1 MVTTLRELGSDDI
14 LVVATEGTGV
24 GAQPEATTVVVEA
37 LDHRRD
43 MMATVRAGVRALAEP
58 PPHVVAAVEAF
69 DPDRRAV
76 AFASFLNESPAIVG
90 RPFVAHRRPAWVAL
104 EDKTTVDALLDR
116 AGIRRARSAVVPLGA
131 ADGAWRSFD
140 AGAGTVWA
148 ADARDGYHGGA
159 TLTRWVT
166 NDDEAAAVTT
176 ALAPHCDA
184 ARLMPFLEGV
194 PTSIHGIVLPDGV
207 VAVRPVELV
216 TLRRGHDL
224 RYVGCATFWDPPADV
239 RDEMRIAAR
248 QLGEQ
253 LRAEVGYRGAFTLD
267 GVATV
272 DGFRPTEL
280 NPRFGAGLGVITRG
294 LAGVP
299 LHLVLDLVVGG
310 VALPISAAE
319 LEREILERADAE
331 RVGGTWQAGVSPA
344 TPVVDRPARYVDGSW
359 CWAADGEPADGV
371 VTAGEGFTRIS
382 FDAARTPVGPSVGPR
397 AAAFWR
403 FADDELGTDV
413 GALTPPVDV
422 ARRSPEPVSR

>member
-1 MVTTLRELGSDDI
+1 MGWWQDPLGDLVRNRRVIVAGGPAAFWTPMVATLRELGSDDI

-43 MMATVRAGVRALAEP
+43 MMATVRAGVRALADP

-69 DPDRRAV
+69 DPDGRAV

-116 AGIRRARSAVVPLGA
+116 AGIRRARSAVVPLDA

-166 NDDEAAAVTT
+166 DDDEAGAVTT

-184 ARLMPFLEGV
+184 VRLMPFLEGI
-194 PTSIHGIVLPDGV
+194 PTSVHGIVLPDGV

-224 RYVGCATFWDPPADV
+224 RYVGCATFWDPPDRRAPGDAD
-239 RDEMRIAAR
+239 RGAAAR
-248 QLGEQ
+248 
-253 LRAEVGYRGAFTLD
+253 
-267 GVATV
+267 
-272 DGFRPTEL
+272 
-280 NPRFGAGLGVITRG
+280 
-294 LAGVP
+294 
-299 LHLVLDLVVGG
+299 
-310 VALPISAAE
+310 
-319 LEREILERADAE
+319 
-331 RVGGTWQAGVSPA
+331 
-344 TPVVDRPARYVDGSW
+344 
-359 CWAADGEPADGV
+359 
-371 VTAGEGFTRIS
+371 
-382 FDAARTPVGPSVGPR
+382 R
-397 AAAFWR
+397 AAAGR
-403 FADDELGTDV
+403 GRLPRGV
-413 GALTPPVDV
+413 HP
-422 ARRSPEPVSR
+422 RRSGDRRRLPADRAQPALRRRPRA